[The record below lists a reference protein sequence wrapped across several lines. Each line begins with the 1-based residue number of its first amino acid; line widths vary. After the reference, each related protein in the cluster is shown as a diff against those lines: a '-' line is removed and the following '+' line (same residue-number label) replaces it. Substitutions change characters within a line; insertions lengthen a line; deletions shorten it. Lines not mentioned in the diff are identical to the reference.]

1 MSIELRNIHKSFGPQ
16 KLFQDLNLKVN
27 QGEFHVLVGPS
38 GEGKS
43 TLLSIIAGLQKP
55 DKGDI
60 YLDGLCVTKAEAQQR
75 NIGFVFQD
83 YALFPHLTALQNIEY
98 GLKASGAD
106 KQRIRDRSHHYLT
119 LVDLIDEQ
127 HKLPSMLSGGQKQRV
142 ALARA
147 LANEPATLLLDE
159 PLSHLDAEIRKQL
172 QFELKDLQA
181 KTGVTMLLVTH
192 NMTEAVTLG
201 RRVSFLRHGRID
213 RTVSTNALV

>member
-1 MSIELRNIHKSFGPQ
+1 M
-16 KLFQDLNLKVN
+16 
-27 QGEFHVLVGPS
+27 
-38 GEGKS
+38 
-43 TLLSIIAGLQKP
+43 
-55 DKGDI
+55 
-60 YLDGLCVTKAEAQQR
+60 TKAEAQQR

-147 LANEPATLLLDE
+147 LVNEPATLLLDE

-201 RRVSFLRHGRID
+201 RRVSFCVTVESIGQSVPMLWCDPEFCRHFFMYHPQDKIESFKLTGENLLYPED
-213 RTVSTNALV
+213 L